1 MIRVVLAPKP
11 PHFDATVRTP
21 GLRAV
26 YEMCGMT
33 LPPELKRSGG
43 RAYKQRTKE
52 DPADPTKKVPITNPA
67 DLPGDELPD
76 KWCAIIPDLMR
87 AYNYICAYCCERIRA
102 AASPSVDH
110 LIPKSHAWDKTYE
123 WDNYR
128 LAALKLNA
136 FKGDDPAVI
145 DPFDVQPGWFALDLD
160 FGQIKPGLVA
170 EADPALEARVWKTIE
185 RLKLDSPEMDKDRMT
200 DAQDYWSEQLGW
212 ARVQRDMPF
221 LAAELRRQGRLNPGD
236 T

>member
-1 MIRVVLAPKP
+1 VIRVVLAPKP

-26 YEMCGMT
+26 HEMCGMP
-33 LPPELKRSGG
+33 LPPELKRTGG
-43 RAYKQRTKE
+43 RAYNQRTKKH
-52 DPADPTKKVPITNPA
+52 PADPTQRVLITDPA

-87 AYNYICAYCCERIRA
+87 AYSYICAYCCERIRA

-110 LIPKSHAWDKTYE
+110 LIPKSRAWDKAYE

-136 FKGDDPAVI
+136 FKGDDPEVI
-145 DPFDVQPGWFALDLD
+145 DPFEVQPGWFALELD
-160 FGQIKPGLVA
+160 FGQIKPGPVA
-170 EADPALEARVWKTIE
+170 EADPALKARVKKTIT
-185 RLKLDSPEMDKDRMT
+185 RLKLDSEAMDEDRMG
-200 DAQDYWSEQLGW
+200 DARDYWSRELGW

-221 LAAELRRQGRLNPGD
+221 LAAELRRQGRLNDGD